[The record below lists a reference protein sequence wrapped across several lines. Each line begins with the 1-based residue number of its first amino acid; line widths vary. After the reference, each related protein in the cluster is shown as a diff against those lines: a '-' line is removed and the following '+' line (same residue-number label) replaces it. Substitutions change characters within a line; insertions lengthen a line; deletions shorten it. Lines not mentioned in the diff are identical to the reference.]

1 MIRRLVKNNITT
13 ILNKNT
19 KNVIV
24 VPIISR
30 GLRTK
35 KTDDNKITTI
45 PPPPAPSDPNNAWE
59 EVRVP
64 EGVYYW

>member
-35 KTDDNKITTI
+35 KTDDNKITTK
-45 PPPPAPSDPNNAWE
+45 PPPPASNPDNAWE